1 MSLYE
6 HFRKDEHPF
15 VDQVLDWK
23 RIGEEEYRPKLTD
36 FLDPRQQKIVKL
48 IIGDQGT
55 VRLGFWGGHENAER
69 KRALLYPE
77 YIIPNQD
84 DYKTTL
90 FELDYPKKFSTL
102 EHRQLL
108 GSLMSIGMKRE
119 KFGDIISDQEHFQLI
134 LAKEVADYVRMNL
147 QTVGKT
153 NVMLRELP
161 EENVLPFK
169 QERDERAVTVSSL
182 RLDTVLSEAFHIS
195 RAKIKPAVSGEKVKV
210 NWKVVD
216 DPSYQLT
223 EGDMLSLR
231 GKGRCEIV
239 QFDGET
245 KKGKYRLILGF
256 PK

>member
-15 VDQVLDWK
+15 VDQVLDWQ
-23 RIGEEEYRPKLTD
+23 RIVEEEYRPKLTD

-48 IIGDQGT
+48 IIGEQGT
-55 VRLGFWGGHENAER
+55 PLLVFWGGHENAER

-77 YIIPNQD
+77 YVDPDKSDFQ
-84 DYKTTL
+84 TAL
-90 FELDYPKKFSTL
+90 FELDYPRKFSTL
-102 EHRQLL
+102 EHRKLL
-108 GSLMSIGMKRE
+108 GSLMSIGMKRD
-119 KFGDIISDQEHFQLI
+119 KFGDIISDQERFQVI
-134 LAKEVADYVRMNL
+134 LAKEVADYVQMNL
-147 QTVGKT
+147 QAVGKT

-161 EENVLPFK
+161 EEDVLPFN

-182 RLDTVLSEAFHIS
+182 RLDTVLSEAFHVS
-195 RAKIKPAVSGEKVKV
+195 RAKIKPAVMGEKVKV

-216 DPSYQLT
+216 DPAYQLT

-231 GKGRCEIV
+231 GKGRCELV